1 MKLTLP
7 TILRTALLA
16 STLLSALTSAQS
28 ATPEEEI
35 ITIEFRTFGLALNSL
50 QTAVHHSGIKGK
62 SAEVFTQQFS
72 DSYTYTGPRE
82 VVFYGSRAL
91 EDDGIDM
98 MQMSLGQEGDGSTA
112 NEPVAAPK
120 APAPALTPAMVVT
133 IPEGM
138 KKALLFVV
146 ASPSGS
152 GALYRG
158 FVVDDSQTRSDSRNV
173 QFYNLTKFSL
183 AVNTFD
189 ESVWLAPGKQ
199 HRWDVADDKRISS
212 LMIAVNDPNE
222 RVIYSNR
229 FQLRPTKRLI
239 FLAHSNGEL
248 TADGF
253 PRVTVKH
260 FVKSINATAPTPAS
274 LPADNTIENF

>member
-1 MKLTLP
+1 MKFTLQ

-16 STLLSALTSAQS
+16 STLLSALTPAQS

-35 ITIEFRTFGLALNSL
+35 ITIKFRTFGLALNSM
-50 QTAVHHSGIKGK
+50 QTSVHHSGIKGK
-62 SAEVFTQQFS
+62 SAGVYTQQFS

-82 VVFYGSRAL
+82 IVFYGSRAL

-98 MQMSLGQEGDGSTA
+98 MQIPLEQEGEDSTA
-112 NEPVAAPK
+112 HETVAAPK

-138 KKALLFVV
+138 KKALIFVV
-146 ASPSGS
+146 SAPSGS

-173 QFYNLTKFSL
+173 QFYNLTPFSL
-183 AVNTFD
+183 AVNAFD
-189 ESVWLAPGKQ
+189 ESVWLAPSKQ

-212 LMIAVNDPNE
+212 LMIAVNDPE
-222 RVIYSNR
+222 KRVIYSNR
-229 FQLRPTKRLI
+229 FQLRATKRLV
-239 FLAHSNGEL
+239 FLAHSTGEP

-253 PRVTVKH
+253 PRVTVSH
-260 FVKSINATAPTPAS
+260 FLKSINATAPNPSS
-274 LPADNTIENF
+274 LPADDAIENF

>member
-1 MKLTLP
+1 MKFTLQ

-16 STLLSALTSAQS
+16 STLLSALTPAQS

-35 ITIEFRTFGLALNSL
+35 ITIKFRTFGLALNSM
-50 QTAVHHSGIKGK
+50 QTSVHHSGIKGK
-62 SAEVFTQQFS
+62 SAGVYTQQFS
-72 DSYTYTGPRE
+72 DSFTYTGPRE
-82 VVFYGSRAL
+82 IVFYGSRAL

-98 MQMSLGQEGDGSTA
+98 MQIPLEQEGEDSTA
-112 NEPVAAPK
+112 HETVAAPK

-138 KKALLFVV
+138 KKALIFVV
-146 ASPSGS
+146 SAPSGS

-173 QFYNLTKFSL
+173 QFYNLTPFSL
-183 AVNTFD
+183 AVNAFD
-189 ESVWLAPGKQ
+189 ESVWLAPSKQ

-212 LMIAVNDPNE
+212 LMIAVNDPE
-222 RVIYSNR
+222 KRVIYSNR
-229 FQLRPTKRLI
+229 FQLRATKRLV
-239 FLAHSNGEL
+239 FLAHSNGES

-253 PRVTVKH
+253 PRVTVSH
-260 FVKSINATAPTPAS
+260 FLKSINATAPNPAS
-274 LPADNTIENF
+274 LPADDAIENF

>member
-1 MKLTLP
+1 MKFTLP

-16 STLLSALTSAQS
+16 STLLTALTPAQS
-28 ATPEEEI
+28 ATPEEEM
-35 ITIEFRTFGLALNSL
+35 ITIEFRTFGLALNSM
-50 QTAVHHSGIKGK
+50 QTSLHHSGIKGK
-62 SAEVFTQQFS
+62 SAGVYTQQFS
-72 DSYTYTGPRE
+72 ESYTYTGPRE
-82 VVFYGSRAL
+82 VIFYGSRSL

-98 MQMSLGQEGDGSTA
+98 MEMPLDQESEDPAGKKT
-112 NEPVAAPK
+112 VAAPK
-120 APAPALTPAMVVT
+120 TPAPALTPAMVVT

-146 ASPSGS
+146 AAPSGS
-152 GALYRG
+152 GVLYRG

-229 FQLRPTKRLI
+229 FQLRPTKRLVFI
-239 FLAHSNGEL
+239 AHSNGEF

-253 PRVTVKH
+253 PQVTVKH
-260 FVKSINATAPTPAS
+260 FVKSINASTPPPAS